1 MLPQKTK
8 TIGAHEYKVRML
20 PATKGRVVMLT
31 LARVLGPAAGVAAT
45 AKGGDNAALLEP
57 LFKSVLQGLT
67 ADDLNAVCNIFA
79 DSTDVVIHDDKG
91 KREPQLSKIFDLH
104 FAGKY
109 DEMLAWLI
117 FCVEVN
123 FGSFFDGLKTRS
135 VGT

>member
-1 MLPQKTK
+1 
-8 TIGAHEYKVRML
+8 
-20 PATKGRVVMLT
+20 
-31 LARVLGPAAGVAAT
+31 
-45 AKGGDNAALLEP
+45 
-57 LFKSVLQGLT
+57 
-67 ADDLNAVCNIFA
+67 VCNIFA